1 MNRIVR
7 FWPLRCLNVSA
18 SKAAIYMLKSRRPKT
33 FYSANKKCTFW
44 WQVTSNT
51 TPGCEQ
57 AHIAIDRILWLDCF
71 GNCTTKW
78 GAKWLPSLLFIC
90 AAQDLG
96 NGKARKMAPS
106 SVDRRVSFCLK
117 PCWFILKII
126 NPCELAW
133 QVKYTIKYKIDTRHQ
148 KWGIAW
154 IIKISTLTTHS

>member
-33 FYSANKKCTFW
+33 FYSAKKKCTFW

-117 PCWFILKII
+117 PCWFILK
-126 NPCELAW
+126 
-133 QVKYTIKYKIDTRHQ
+133 KYKSLWASLAGKIYNKIQNRYEAPKMGDSLNTKNIYIDHT
-148 KWGIAW
+148 
-154 IIKISTLTTHS
+154 